1 MRRSISVER
10 RVAITIWCLATPAE
24 YRTVAHL
31 FGVARRSTV
40 CEIVH
45 TTCTA
50 IAERLLS
57 TYISWLDN
65 VVDNFMTKWGVPQC
79 VVAIDGCHIPI
90 AAPIDNHTDYYNRK
104 GWYILYDTSRGS
116 GFQIIIVF

>member
-10 RVAITIWCLATPAE
+10 RVAITTWCLATPAE

-31 FGVARRSTV
+31 FGVARSTV
-40 CEIVH
+40 CKTVH

-57 TYISWLDN
+57 TYIKFPDGDILDS

-79 VVAIDGCHIPI
+79 VGAIDGCHIPI
-90 AAPIDNHTDYYNRK
+90 AAPIDNHTDYYNSK
-104 GWYILYDTSRGS
+104 GW
-116 GFQIIIVF
+116 